1 MGLLETFRTA
11 FESIVANRMRSILT
25 MLGVIIGTMAV
36 VLLLA
41 LGEGVQAYFNAQ
53 FATFGSNQI
62 TVSPDNSVAGAR
74 LTNNDV
80 KAIREN
86 IVGAKRVVPQV
97 SGNLNVV
104 ANGAGKGFNVV
115 GTIPEN
121 FAMRTIGVQEGALF
135 SDADNDAR
143 LRVAVV
149 GYQAAIDLFGS
160 QPVVGQ
166 TILVNSVPFKV
177 VGVTEKKGSAG
188 PQSSSDDNIFVPLTV
203 AQEKLFPNRNSG
215 VNSVSQITVEAVDG
229 TISTQVTQA
238 IAEVLRKQHNTL
250 FGQKDDFRV
259 FDQSSTISTIN
270 GILTALQIFLAAIG
284 AIALLVGGIGIM
296 NIMLVSVTE
305 RTREIGVRK
314 AIGATP
320 GSIRL
325 QFLVEALVVTLLAGL
340 IGVLLAVGLSYVIG
354 LVQDFI
360 TPVVQA
366 NAVAVAVGVS
376 VFIGVVFGF
385 YPAFRASRLQPVEA
399 LRYE

>member
-11 FESIVANRMRSILT
+11 FESIVANRMRSMLT

-80 KAIREN
+80 KAIRES
-86 IVGAKRVVPQV
+86 VGSAKRVVPQV

-135 SDADNDAR
+135 SDADNNAR

-188 PQSSSDDNIFVPLTV
+188 P
-203 AQEKLFPNRNSG
+203 K
-215 VNSVSQITVEAVDG
+215 
-229 TISTQVTQA
+229 
-238 IAEVLRKQHNTL
+238 
-250 FGQKDDFRV
+250 
-259 FDQSSTISTIN
+259 
-270 GILTALQIFLAAIG
+270 
-284 AIALLVGGIGIM
+284 
-296 NIMLVSVTE
+296 
-305 RTREIGVRK
+305 
-314 AIGATP
+314 TP
-320 GSIRL
+320 P
-325 QFLVEALVVTLLAGL
+325 T
-340 IGVLLAVGLSYVIG
+340 
-354 LVQDFI
+354 
-360 TPVVQA
+360 TP
-366 NAVAVAVGVS
+366 S
-376 VFIGVVFGF
+376 LC
-385 YPAFRASRLQPVEA
+385 R
-399 LRYE
+399 

>member
-11 FESIVANRMRSILT
+11 FESIVANRMRSVLT

-41 LGEGVQAYFNAQ
+41 LGEGVTGYFNKQ

-62 TVSPDNSVAGAR
+62 TVSSDNSVAGAR

-86 IVGAKRVVPQV
+86 VVGTKRVVPQV

-104 ANGAGKGFNVV
+104 ANGAGKNFNVV
-115 GTIPEN
+115 GTIPAN
-121 FAMRTIGVQEGALF
+121 FAMRTIGMQEGALF
-135 SDADNDAR
+135 TEADNDAR
-143 LRVAVV
+143 LRIAIV
-149 GYQAAIDLFGS
+149 GYQAAIDLFGK

-166 TILVNSVPFKV
+166 TVLINSVPFKV

-188 PQSSSDDNIFVPLTV
+188 PGGSSDDAIYVPLTV
-203 AQEKLFPNRNSG
+203 AQEKLFPNRNAG
-215 VNSVSQITVEAVDG
+215 VNSVNQITVEAIDG
-229 TISTQVTQA
+229 SASAQVTQA
-238 IAEVLRKQHNTL
+238 IADVLRKQHNII

-259 FDQSSTISTIN
+259 FDQSSTLSTIN

-325 QFLVEALVVTLLAGL
+325 QFLVEALVVTLVAGI
-340 IGVLLAVGLSYVIG
+340 IGVLLAAGLSYIIG
-354 LVQDFI
+354 LVQDYI
-360 TPVVQA
+360 TPIVRA
-366 NAVAVAVGVS
+366 NAVIVAVGVS
-376 VFIGVVFGF
+376 VFIGVVIGF
-385 YPAFRASRLQPVEA
+385 YPAFRASRLQPVDA

>member
-11 FESIVANRMRSILT
+11 FESIVANRMRSLLT

-41 LGEGVQAYFNAQ
+41 LGEGVQNYFNQQ

-80 KAIREN
+80 KAIRDS
-86 IVGAKRVVPQV
+86 VAGAKRVVPQV

-104 ANGAGKGFNVV
+104 ANGTGKSFNVV

-160 QPVVGQ
+160 QPAVGQ

-177 VGVTEKKGSAG
+177 AGVTEKKGSAG
-188 PQSSSDDNIFVPLTV
+188 PQNSSDDTVYVPLTV

-215 VNSVSQITVEAVDG
+215 VNSVNQITVEAIDG
-229 TISTQVTQA
+229 NASTQVTQA
-238 IAEVLRKQHNTL
+238 IAEVLRRQHNIL

-259 FDQSSTISTIN
+259 FDQSSTLSTIN

-325 QFLVEALVVTLLAGL
+325 QFLVEALVVTLLAGI
-340 IGVLLAVGLSYVIG
+340 IGVLLASGLSAVIAV
-354 LVQDFI
+354 VQDFI

-366 NAVAVAVGVS
+366 NAVIVAVGVS

>member
-1 MGLLETFRTA
+1 M
-11 FESIVANRMRSILT
+11 
-25 MLGVIIGTMAV
+25 
-36 VLLLA
+36 
-41 LGEGVQAYFNAQ
+41 
-53 FATFGSNQI
+53 
-62 TVSPDNSVAGAR
+62 
-74 LTNNDV
+74 
-80 KAIREN
+80 
-86 IVGAKRVVPQV
+86 
-97 SGNLNVV
+97 
-104 ANGAGKGFNVV
+104 
-115 GTIPEN
+115 
-121 FAMRTIGVQEGALF
+121 
-135 SDADNDAR
+135 
-143 LRVAVV
+143 
-149 GYQAAIDLFGS
+149 
-160 QPVVGQ
+160 
-166 TILVNSVPFKV
+166 
-177 VGVTEKKGSAG
+177 
-188 PQSSSDDNIFVPLTV
+188 PLTV

-229 TISTQVTQA
+229 NASPQVTQA

-259 FDQSSTISTIN
+259 FDQSSTLSTIN

-325 QFLVEALVVTLLAGL
+325 QFLVEALVVTLLAGV

-360 TPVVQA
+360 TPIVRA

-385 YPAFRASRLQPVEA
+385 YPPSTPAACSPWRHCDTNKSYPHRHAVGMVAARFSLRLI
-399 LRYE
+399 YE